1 MVGVFPHCD
10 RAVHKGSVP
19 AANCGAMNEWQVHYV
34 ELVFNRSGVVRF
46 PGIDDHARVKHAV
59 DIVEEFWLFQTRGRF
74 FPPPDPY
81 ETVTLMDGV
90 RDDMKVVGH
99 GGVSAVGGNQDTAA
113 ARIVL
118 ETVERA
124 LDVISDKL
132 PCAQGRPAVGTAL
145 PQTECFCAPV
155 AGEHQTLAHTGD
167 AKKLPSL
174 HLPRTQDYVPLVGDH
189 LARMPSA
196 TRIPLAHAAVMPRLV
211 PAPSPTR

>member
-1 MVGVFPHCD
+1 
-10 RAVHKGSVP
+10 
-19 AANCGAMNEWQVHYV
+19 MNHV
-34 ELVFNRSGVVRF
+34 ELVFERSGVVRL
-46 PGIDDHARVKHAV
+46 PRIDDQARVKHAV

-132 PCAQGRPAVGTAL
+132 PCAQGCPTVGTAFPKAEQL
-145 PQTECFCAPV
+145 SPRRGRTPAARP
-155 AGEHQTLAHTGD
+155 TG
-167 AKKLPSL
+167 
-174 HLPRTQDYVPLVGDH
+174 
-189 LARMPSA
+189 
-196 TRIPLAHAAVMPRLV
+196 
-211 PAPSPTR
+211 